1 MFTAT
6 HSRNW
11 ALSLW
16 ASLLLGIG
24 LLVSC
29 EFDPPYRWVALPKT
43 DADPKQ
49 PIQCTP
55 DTWACIE
62 ERLQRCSPED
72 GGHAWQTIEDC
83 GARGEQCE
91 LSGRRCVVCAPG
103 SRRCNEDGVPEVC
116 AEDGS
121 GFTQLEACDE
131 SAGFVCRAGG
141 CRDLCQEARS
151 QRSNVGCEY
160 WAADLDN
167 ANLDPVL
174 NAAEQ
179 QFAVVVSNPHSDVSV
194 RVQVYIDD
202 TLPGEANDPVLLVEQ
217 HIGPMNL
224 RVFPLGPREVDGSI
238 PGVRGSATHSAL
250 SRAAFRITSSVP
262 VVAYQ
267 FNPLDNVNVFSN
279 DASLLKPVEALNSP
293 SKQLRRAYV
302 VLGWPQTIAITDDP
316 NTSFGGED
324 GQALR
329 AFLTLVGTRPDT
341 RVRVIPTARI
351 VGAPG
356 IPETKP
362 GEVLE
367 MTLQPFDV
375 LNLET
380 DDFNADFTGTLVES
394 DGPVVAFSGSE
405 ASDAPHFE
413 DLSQRACCADHLEEQ
428 LDPIATA
435 GKLFVAPVAFNRSL
449 AVASAGGDLGT
460 VAMPEVFRVIAAT
473 EAGAR
478 VRTTLEGQDAKFELE
493 GLADFREITTS
504 RDFLLE
510 SDEPVMLSN
519 VSPSQQ
525 AAGVP
530 NNFPGGDPSFLII
543 PPVEQYRS
551 DYVFLTPQFYA
562 FDFLRI
568 MAPPSAR
575 IALDGEDV
583 RRSPDCTA
591 DDQAGLRQTMPK
603 SARERFV
610 VWRCQLSFPI
620 IDPNAS
626 SPEGFLRDGD
636 QNDGVHR
643 VVSSEP
649 VGVLV
654 DGFDR
659 NVSYAYAAGTELV
672 HIVPIPR

>member
-1 MFTAT
+1 M
-6 HSRNW
+6 
-11 ALSLW
+11 
-16 ASLLLGIG
+16 
-24 LLVSC
+24 
-29 EFDPPYRWVALPKT
+29 
-43 DADPKQ
+43 
-49 PIQCTP
+49 
-55 DTWACIE
+55 
-62 ERLQRCSPED
+62 
-72 GGHAWQTIEDC
+72 
-83 GARGEQCE
+83 
-91 LSGRRCVVCAPG
+91 
-103 SRRCNEDGVPEVC
+103 
-116 AEDGS
+116 
-121 GFTQLEACDE
+121 
-131 SAGFVCRAGG
+131 
-141 CRDLCQEARS
+141 
-151 QRSNVGCEY
+151 
-160 WAADLDN
+160 
-167 ANLDPVL
+167 
-174 NAAEQ
+174 
-179 QFAVVVSNPHSDVSV
+179 
-194 RVQVYIDD
+194 
-202 TLPGEANDPVLLVEQ
+202 LVEQ
-217 HIGPMNL
+217 HIGPMGL

-238 PGVRGSATHSAL
+238 AGMRGTATHSAL
-250 SRAAFRITSSVP
+250 TRSAFRVTSSVP

-267 FNPLDNVNVFSN
+267 FNPLDNVDVFSN
-279 DASLLKPVEALNSP
+279 DASLLKPVEALGGVGE
-293 SKQLRRAYV
+293 QLTPAYV
-302 VLGWPQTIAITDDP
+302 VLGWPQTIALTDDP
-316 NTSFGGED
+316 NTNFGGDD

-329 AFLTLVGTRPDT
+329 AFLTLIGTRPDT
-341 RVRVIPTARI
+341 RVRVTPTARI

-380 DDFNADFTGTLVES
+380 DDFNADFTGTRVDTS
-394 DGPVVAFSGSE
+394 GPIVAFSGSE

-435 GKLFVAPVAFNRSL
+435 GKTFVAPVAFNRSL
-449 AVASAGGDLGT
+449 AVRSAGGDLGL
-460 VAMPEVFRVIAAT
+460 VEMQEVFRVIAAT

-478 VRTTLEGQDAKFELE
+478 VRTTLDGSHAEFELE
-493 GLADFREITTS
+493 SVADFREIRTS

-519 VSPSQQ
+519 ISPSQQ

-530 NNFPGGDPSFLII
+530 NNFPGGDPSFVII

-551 DYVFLTPQFYA
+551 EYVFLTPQFYA

-568 MAPPSAR
+568 MAPPGAR

-583 RRSPDCTA
+583 ERSPDCTA
-591 DDQAGLRQTMPK
+591 DDQASIRQTMPAA
-603 SARERFV
+603 ARERFV

-626 SPEGFLRDGD
+626 TAEGFLRDGN

-643 VVSSEP
+643 IVSTEP

-672 HIVPIPR
+672 HIVPIIR